1 MDMQNIPIKVIVRR
15 IVNVQNP
22 SEAFAFEAE
31 NERIVFINPG
41 TLIRDVCREIMS
53 KIGLDHLINNSQ
65 AYIQFPGPRYFTF
78 ESFFPNLDV
87 NIGIVKSLFG
97 EALVVRISS
106 VGDTKDFSDLDM
118 KKSVCTN
125 MLQLLLKKDPSV
137 RQYIENPLV
146 LDIIN
151 SLNATSDIKI
161 PYQTI
166 FNVNRGLE
174 EELISTNLNEIRPN
188 SYFKNSE
195 QPPTPSS
202 LTGDLNQQEG
212 LKTQKPKEEL
222 LPDNGSFIKTILQ
235 NISPHQ
241 GFMKSILTPPSRQHY
256 YSRCR
261 VSFDPTKETPI
272 LEKWYEENKTPTS
285 FQLQQYA
292 NQLNEMSN
300 RTPNAR
306 ITSHNVKI
314 WFKNRRA
321 KENRVSRLLE
331 KKK

>member
-1 MDMQNIPIKVIVRR
+1 MDMQNIPIKVIVKRV
-15 IVNVQNP
+15 INVQN
-22 SEAFAFEAE
+22 SSDSFAFEAE

-41 TLIRDVCREIMS
+41 TLIKDVCREIMN

-78 ESFFPNLDV
+78 ESFFTNLDA

-106 VGDTKDFSDLDM
+106 IGDAKDFSDLDM
-118 KKSVCTN
+118 KKSVCSN
-125 MLQLLLKKDPSV
+125 LIQLLLKKYPSMT
-137 RQYIENPLV
+137 QYIENPDV

-151 SLNATSDIKI
+151 SLNTTSDIKI

-166 FNVNRGLE
+166 FNINRGLE
-174 EELISTNLNEIRPN
+174 DELISTNLNEIRPS
-188 SYFKNSE
+188 SYFRNSE

-202 LTGDLNQQEG
+202 LTGDLNP
-212 LKTQKPKEEL
+212 QKPKEEL
-222 LPDNGSFIKTILQ
+222 SPDNGSIIKTILQ
-235 NISPHQ
+235 NISSQQ
-241 GFMKSILTPPSRQHY
+241 GYMKSILTPGSRQHY

-285 FQLQQYA
+285 FQLQHYA
-292 NQLNEMSN
+292 NHLNEMSN

-321 KENRVSRLLE
+321 KENRVSKLLE
-331 KKK
+331 KSK